1 MYAQS
6 RQGDQ
11 SSGFLPPRGN
21 SLWTKGLMPDRKPTI
36 TYLYIFIYVIA
47 ELKCRLLMLLYESIL

>member
-11 SSGFLPPRGN
+11 SSGLLPPRGN
-21 SLWTKGLMPDRKPTI
+21 SLWAKGLMPDSEPANHI
-36 TYLYIFIYVIA
+36 SVYIYICYSRIKMQIVDVVV
-47 ELKCRLLMLLYESIL
+47 